1 MIASTLRPALQGLLP
16 VLAIA
21 VTAGIVASIPQDRSP
36 TEARE
41 PDRKETAVQ
50 VHYLE
55 IVTPDVEIVTPD
67 VGATCDA
74 LAKLHAVTF
83 AAPAPELGNART
95 AKLRGG
101 GLVGVRAPM
110 RPDEEPVVR
119 PYVLVDDIAAAVE
132 KAKTAGGEIALPPTE
147 IAGRGQCAIYV
158 QGGIQHGLWEL

>member
-1 MIASTLRPALQGLLP
+1 MIASTLRPALLGLLP

-21 VTAGIVASIPQDRSP
+21 VPAGIVASIPQERPP

-41 PDRKETAVQ
+41 PDRKETAVR

-55 IVTPDVEIVTPD
+55 IVTPDVD
-67 VGATCDA
+67 ATCNA

-83 AAPAPELGNART
+83 ADPAPELGNART

-119 PYVLVDDIAAAVE
+119 PYVLVDDIAAAVG

-147 IAGRGQCAIYV
+147 IAGRGQCAIYF